1 MGELDA
7 LGTAVTG
14 GMLARAV
21 EPAAGEASADGRTHE
36 RNCLNCGA
44 PLAGP
49 YCAQCGQKSHV
60 HRSLRAFMGDFV
72 AGVLNFEGKFW
83 RTLPMLAWCPG
94 ILTRRYIDG
103 QRARFISPIA
113 LFLFS
118 VFLLFATIQ
127 LIGGPSGMG
136 DFTSGDQAY
145 HSTDEAIAGEKAKL
159 ARLEERRAKAA
170 ASPERAL
177 VRGDDIKEI
186 DQDIED
192 QRKALATL
200 ERFKSEG
207 VVNAVL
213 ADKDAVNVHS
223 SVPLV
228 NDAIK
233 RAKANPQLAIYRLQ
247 DAASK
252 YAWVLI
258 PISAPFLWLLFPF
271 SRRFKLY
278 DHTVFVTYSLAF
290 IMLLVVAMSLWG
302 AAGLPGVAWAAL
314 VPPVH
319 MYRDLKGAYGLG
331 RFGALWR
338 TALLLLFAVIALS
351 LFAMTVIVLGMSG

>member
-1 MGELDA
+1 MGESDA
-7 LGTAVTG
+7 IGDVVTG
-14 GMLARAV
+14 ALAGRAV
-21 EPAAGEASADGRTHE
+21 EPGAGEAGDGHTHE
-36 RNCLNCGA
+36 THCLNCGA
-44 PLAGP
+44 PLTGR
-49 YCAQCGQKSHV
+49 YCAQCGQKAHV

-83 RTLPMLAWCPG
+83 RTLPMLAWRPG

-103 QRARFISPIA
+103 ERARFISPIA

-127 LIGGPSGMG
+127 LIGGASGMSELTAANG
-136 DFTSGDQAY
+136 SY
-145 HSTDEAIAGEKAKL
+145 HSTDEAIAGEKTKL
-159 ARLEERRAKAA
+159 ARLLAKRAKAD
-170 ASPERAL
+170 P
-177 VRGDDIKEI
+177 DDVSDI
-186 DQDIED
+186 DQAIADE
-192 QRKALATL
+192 RKAIATL
-200 ERFKSEG
+200 ESIRKEG

-213 ADKDAVNVHS
+213 AQKGDVQVHS
-223 SVPLV
+223 SVPVV

-233 RAKANPQLAIYRLQ
+233 KAKANPQLAIYRLQ

-252 YAWVLI
+252 YAWALI
-258 PISAPFLWLLFPF
+258 PISAPMMWLLFPF

-290 IMLLVVAMSLWG
+290 MMLLVIVMSLWG
-302 AAGLPGVAWAAL
+302 AAGLPGVALAAL

-319 MYRDLKGAYGLG
+319 LYRDLKGAYGLT

-338 TALLLLFAVIALS
+338 TALLLLFSLIALS
-351 LFAMTVIVLGMSG
+351 VFGMAVIVLGMSG

>member
-1 MGELDA
+1 MGDLDA

-14 GMLARAV
+14 GMIARAF
-21 EPAAGEASADGRTHE
+21 EPEAGEADGHTHE

-49 YCAQCGQKSHV
+49 YCAQCGQKAHV
-60 HRSLRAFMGDFV
+60 HRSLRAFLGDFV

-83 RTLPMLAWCPG
+83 RTLPMLAWHPG
-94 ILTRRYIDG
+94 ILTRRYIEG

-118 VFLLFATIQ
+118 VFVLFATIQ
-127 LIGGPSGMG
+127 LISGPSGMSELTAG
-136 DFTSGDQAY
+136 TY

-159 ARLEERRAKAA
+159 ARLLAKRAKAD
-170 ASPERAL
+170 PED
-177 VRGDDIKEI
+177 VSDI
-186 DQDIED
+186 DQAIADE
-192 QRKALATL
+192 RKSIATL
-200 ERFKSEG
+200 ENIRKEG

-213 ADKDAVNVHS
+213 AEKGDVQVHS
-223 SVPLV
+223 SVKVV
-228 NDAIK
+228 NDAIQ

-252 YAWVLI
+252 YAWALI
-258 PISAPFLWLLFPF
+258 PISAPMMWLLFPF
-271 SRRFKLY
+271 SRRFGLY

-290 IMLLVVAMSLWG
+290 MMLLVVAMSLWG
-302 AAGLPGVAWAAL
+302 AAGLPGVAFAAL
-314 VPPVH
+314 LPPVH
-319 MYRDLKGAYGLG
+319 IYRDLKGAYGLG

-338 TALLLLFAVIALS
+338 TALLLLLSVIALS
-351 LFAMTVIVLGMSG
+351 LFAMAVIVMGMSG

>member
-1 MGELDA
+1 
-7 LGTAVTG
+7 
-14 GMLARAV
+14 
-21 EPAAGEASADGRTHE
+21 
-36 RNCLNCGA
+36 
-44 PLAGP
+44 
-49 YCAQCGQKSHV
+49 
-60 HRSLRAFMGDFV
+60 
-72 AGVLNFEGKFW
+72 
-83 RTLPMLAWCPG
+83 MLAWRPG
-94 ILTRRYIDG
+94 ILTRRYIDV
-103 QRARFISPIA
+103 QRARYISPIA

-127 LIGGPSGMG
+127 LIGGPSGLG
-136 DFTSGDQAY
+136 DLTAGDKTY

-159 ARLEERRAKAA
+159 ARLESRRAKADVD
-170 ASPERAL
+170 E
-177 VRGDDIKEI
+177 IKEI
-186 DQDIED
+186 DKDIAD
-192 QRKALATL
+192 QKKSLATL
-200 ERFKSEG
+200 ERFRDEG

-213 ADKDAVNVHS
+213 ADKDSDMNVRS
-223 SVPLV
+223 SVPMV

-258 PISAPFLWLLFPF
+258 PISVPFLWLLFPF
-271 SRRFKLY
+271 SRRFGLY

-290 IMLLVVAMSLWG
+290 MMLLVIGMSLWG
-302 AAGLPGVAWAAL
+302 KAGLPGVGFAAL

-319 MYRDLKGAYGLG
+319 MYRDLKGAYTLT

-338 TALLLLFAVIALS
+338 TATLLLFSVIALS

>member
-1 MGELDA
+1 MGEFDA
-7 LGTAVTG
+7 IGDAVTG
-14 GMLARAV
+14 ALVGRAV
-21 EPAAGEASADGRTHE
+21 EPRAGEAGDGHTHE
-36 RNCLNCGA
+36 TNCLNCGA
-44 PLAGP
+44 PLTGR
-49 YCAQCGQKSHV
+49 YCAQCGQRAHI
-60 HRSLRAFMGDFV
+60 HRSLPAFMGDFV

-83 RTLPMLAWCPG
+83 RTLPMLAWHPG
-94 ILTRRYIDG
+94 ILTRRYIEG

-127 LIGGPSGMG
+127 LIGGPSGMSELTAS
-136 DFTSGDQAY
+136 DRAY

-159 ARLEERRAKAA
+159 QRLLEKRAKGE
-170 ASPERAL
+170 PDD
-177 VRGDDIKEI
+177 VGDL
-186 DQDIED
+186 DQAIAD
-192 QRKALATL
+192 QRKSIATL
-200 ERFKSEG
+200 ESIRKEG

-213 ADKDAVNVHS
+213 AEKSDVQVHS
-223 SVPLV
+223 SVPVV

-233 RAKANPQLAIYRLQ
+233 KAKANPQLALYRLQ

-258 PISAPFLWLLFPF
+258 PISAPMMWFLFPF
-271 SRRFKLY
+271 SRRFRFY

-290 IMLLVVAMSLWG
+290 MMLLVIVMSLWG
-302 AAGLPGVAWAAL
+302 AAGLPGVAFAIL

-319 MYRDLKGAYGLG
+319 IYRDLKGAYRLN

-338 TALLLLFAVIALS
+338 TALLLLFSVIALS
-351 LFAMTVIVLGMSG
+351 LFAMAVIVLGMSG

>member
-21 EPAAGEASADGRTHE
+21 EPGAGEVTADGRTHE

-44 PLAGP
+44 PLTGP
-49 YCAQCGQKSHV
+49 YCAECGQKAHV
-60 HRSLRAFMGDFV
+60 HRSLGAFMGDFV
-72 AGVLNFEGKFW
+72 AGLLNFEGKFW

-127 LIGGPSGMG
+127 LIGGPSGM
-136 DFTSGDQAY
+136 DDIASGNQAY
-145 HSTDEAIAGEKAKL
+145 HSTDEAIAGERAKL
-159 ARLEERRAKAA
+159 ARLEAKRAKAD
-170 ASPERAL
+170 PE
-177 VRGDDIKEI
+177 DIKEL
-186 DQDIED
+186 DQDIAD

-200 ERFKSEG
+200 ERFKKEG

-213 ADKDAVNVHS
+213 AEKDAVNVQS
-223 SVPLV
+223 SVPMV

-258 PISAPFLWLLFPF
+258 PISVPFLWLLFPF

-290 IMLLVVAMSLWG
+290 MMLLVIAMSLWG

-319 MYRDLKGAYGLG
+319 MYRDLKGAYGLS

>member
-1 MGELDA
+1 MGEFDA

-44 PLAGP
+44 PLTGA

-83 RTLPMLAWCPG
+83 RTVPMLAWRPG
-94 ILTRRYIDG
+94 QLTRRYIEG

-127 LIGGPSGMG
+127 LIGGPSNLGSL
-136 DFTSGDQAY
+136 TSGDQTY
-145 HSTDEAIAGEKAKL
+145 HSTDEAIAGEQAKL
-159 ARLEERRAKAA
+159 ARLETRRAKADA
-170 ASPERAL
+170 E
-177 VRGDDIKEI
+177 DIKELDRDI
-186 DQDIED
+186 ADQKKSLE
-192 QRKALATL
+192 TL
-200 ERFKSEG
+200 ERFKREG
-207 VVNAVL
+207 VLNAVL
-213 ADKDAVNVHS
+213 ANKDSDLDVRS
-223 SVPLV
+223 SVPVV

-233 RAKANPQLAIYRLQ
+233 RAKANPQLALYRLQ

-252 YAWVLI
+252 DAWVLI

-271 SRRFKLY
+271 SRRFGIY

-290 IMLLVVAMSLWG
+290 MMLLVIAMSLWG
-302 AAGLPGVAWAAL
+302 AAGLPGVAFAAL
-314 VPPVH
+314 YPPIH
-319 MYRDLKGAYGLG
+319 MYRDLKGAYHLS

-338 TALLLLFAVIALS
+338 TLALLLFAAIALA
-351 LFAMTVIVLGMSG
+351 LFAMAVIVLGMTG

>member
-1 MGELDA
+1 MGEFDA
-7 LGTAVTG
+7 LGSAVTG

-44 PLAGP
+44 ALTGP

-60 HRSLRAFMGDFV
+60 HRSLRAFMGDFI
-72 AGVLNFEGKFW
+72 AGILNFEGKFW
-83 RTLPMLAWCPG
+83 RTLPMLAWRPG
-94 ILTRRYIDG
+94 QLTRRYIEG

-127 LIGGPSGMG
+127 LIGGPSDLGNL
-136 DFTSGDQAY
+136 TSGDQAY
-145 HSTDEAIAGEKAKL
+145 HSTDEAIAGEQAKL
-159 ARLEERRAKAA
+159 ARLEARRTKADA
-170 ASPERAL
+170 E
-177 VRGDDIKEI
+177 DIKGI
-186 DQDIED
+186 DRDIAD
-192 QRKALATL
+192 QKKSLDTL
-200 ERFKSEG
+200 ERFKREG
-207 VVNAVL
+207 VLNAVL
-213 ADKDAVNVHS
+213 ANKDSDLNVRS
-223 SVPLV
+223 SVPMV

-233 RAKANPQLAIYRLQ
+233 RAKANPQLALYRLQ

-252 YAWVLI
+252 SAWVLI

-271 SRRFKLY
+271 SRRFGIY

-290 IMLLVVAMSLWG
+290 MMLLVIAMSLWG
-302 AAGLPGVAWAAL
+302 AAGLPGVGFAAL
-314 VPPVH
+314 YPPFH
-319 MYRDLKGAYGLG
+319 MYRDLKGAYDLS

-338 TALLLLFAVIALS
+338 TVALLLFSAIALA
-351 LFAMTVIVLGMSG
+351 LFAMAVIVLGMSG